1 MGKRFLQQ
9 QISGLTQDITK
20 EDNKETLYSGCLS
33 VKIFLCHF
41 DKSKDILGLNFSENI
56 CHSILKINVSLLKK
70 DILSFINKTET
81 SLFYSI
87 VEYEFMK

>member
-9 QISGLTQDITK
+9 KISGLTQEITE
-20 EDNKETLYSGCLS
+20 EDNRETLYSGCLS

-41 DKSKDILGLNFSENI
+41 DKSKDILGLNFPENI
-56 CHSILKINVSLLKK
+56 CHSILKINVSPLKK
-70 DILSFINKTET
+70 KYFH
-81 SLFYSI
+81 SLTRQKHLYSI